1 MRRTRAAGDPDAPHR
16 IITIPCSWD
25 DRAAAALA
33 CLVPGDGPVSLA
45 TAASPWLTA
54 IARRSATADAD
65 AGLACRIGELLCAL
79 RAAPTEA
86 VWRGDF
92 ASPGFVLNLAGFHA
106 PGQGFDVDGFA
117 DAAFA
122 VARACRHLAPDAS
135 DYAISIAGLDDLLA
149 SLGFAYDSKA
159 ARNTAAALAA
169 LLRARVEQALEGDQ
183 RDLLAAPADW
193 PVPPRCPVPGL
204 TEAAAAARLAVSRAP
219 GAKPATC
226 IASAGAPEAL
236 LGIETGGIAPA
247 FSPVRDG
254 ALSRAAQNRLA
265 CAAMSPEAALAAT
278 LLGETPLPI
287 AGLAAHASMHE
298 AIAPFI
304 QSMPEHPC
312 ALPAPDAAAVSA
324 VATDAKH
331 RGALPARH
339 RGLFQKA
346 SLAGH
351 RIFLRTG
358 EYADGTLGEI
368 DIALPR
374 ETGALRGL
382 MEAFSQSVSLGLQQ
396 GVPLEA
402 FVEAFA
408 LTRFGPGGL
417 VEGDPAIAQA
427 SSVLDYVFRTLA
439 TTYLART
446 IADPPVEVTAAPA
459 PLLPLDLPT
468 KSRHRNLRLVA

>member
-1 MRRTRAAGDPDAPHR
+1 MRRTRAAGDPDAQAR
-16 IITIPCSWD
+16 AITIPCSWD

-33 CLVPGDGPVSLA
+33 SLIPGDGPVSLA
-45 TAASPWLTA
+45 VTAAPWLNA
-54 IARRSATADAD
+54 IARRCASADPETD
-65 AGLACRIGELLCAL
+65 LACRIGDLLCAL

-92 ASPGFVLNLAGFHA
+92 TAPGFVLNLAAFHT

-122 VARACRHLAPDAS
+122 TACACKHLAPEAPA
-135 DYAISIAGLDDLLA
+135 YAISIAGLDDLLA

-159 ARNTAAALAA
+159 ARSTAGALAA
-169 LLRARVEQALEGDQ
+169 LFRARVEQALESDQ

-193 PVPPRCPVPGL
+193 PVSPKCPVPGL
-204 TEAAAAARLAVSRAP
+204 TEAAESARRAVSRAP
-219 GAKPATC
+219 GARQATC
-226 IASAGAPEAL
+226 ITTAGAPEAL

-287 AGLAAHASMHE
+287 ACLAAHAAMHD
-298 AIAPFI
+298 AVAPFI
-304 QSMPEHPC
+304 QAIPAHPS
-312 ALPAPDAAAVSA
+312 ALPAPEASAAQPA
-324 VATDAKH
+324 DRREH
-331 RGALPARH
+331 RGELPPRH

-351 RIFLRTG
+351 RVFLRTG
-358 EYADGTLGEI
+358 EYADGSLGEI

-382 MEAFSQSVSLGLQQ
+382 MEAFSHSVSLGLQH
-396 GVPLEA
+396 GVKLES

-408 LTRFGPGGL
+408 LTRFGPAGL
-417 VEGDPAIAQA
+417 VEGDPTIAQA

-439 TTYLART
+439 ATYLARN
-446 IADPPVEVTAAPA
+446 IPDPPVDIATAPA

-468 KSRHRNLRLVA
+468 EARRRNLRLVA